1 MQSNQYHDDCL
12 APRIGSGRAH
22 NKLQSSMFIKRKSET
37 ELNGLR
43 GTLVGISPD
52 RTRYLVGIDG
62 RTLAVRR
69 KNMHIEAT
77 HDDEIGEAMPNDDK
91 GT

>member
-1 MQSNQYHDDCL
+1 MQLNGL
-12 APRIGSGRAH
+12 KA
-22 NKLQSSMFIKRKSET
+22 NT

-43 GTLVGISPD
+43 GTLLGISPD

-77 HDDEIGEAMPNDDK
+77 PDDK
-91 GT
+91 KGT